1 MYSNIKA
8 HLKRHYLGLGGAGGN
23 ILDALIKKGI
33 AKNYTYINSEESQS
47 SDNKN
52 FILIDLPKQNPWLPS
67 LVDIELPLSLS
78 NLVGFKKHYVL
89 CVGLGGDTG
98 SNLALAISNLLYRH
112 KASFEIICYMPFS
125 FESFRITFAE
135 LIFRNLKQKAKV
147 TCFDNAK
154 LFRSN
159 GHLSFREGFA
169 LIENEV
175 VLYCMH

>member
-89 CVGLGGDTG
+89 
-98 SNLALAISNLLYRH
+98 
-112 KASFEIICYMPFS
+112 
-125 FESFRITFAE
+125 
-135 LIFRNLKQKAKV
+135 
-147 TCFDNAK
+147 
-154 LFRSN
+154 
-159 GHLSFREGFA
+159 
-169 LIENEV
+169 
-175 VLYCMH
+175 